1 MSIGERLRRA
11 SDSQWRSRLM
21 KPFRPRVIRI
31 SAASI
36 FTGLMIGLVGGV
48 FRYLLLRAGRL
59 RDLLMYSSHGWP
71 RLGWLLPVVVVAF
84 GAGLARFLVV
94 RFAPLAAGSGIQHV
108 EAVFSGEAKPA
119 GLAIVPVKFLGGLL
133 ALGSGLALGREGPT
147 VQMGA
152 ALASLSSKA
161 LALED
166 EDYKIVQAAGAGA
179 GLAVAFNAP
188 IGGSIFVFEE
198 LTGSFSPWLLVA
210 TLAATSVAIWLM
222 RLMLGSTMDFVVKQA
237 LNHIWHVSPFFLL
250 GTLLGAVGVF
260 YNKITLASLHL
271 SDRYAKI
278 PSVYRAV
285 AIGAAIGLIAWLR
298 PALVGG
304 GDRLTQSILSDRYAT
319 EALLA
324 VFCVRF
330 VIGPLSYAAGT
341 PGGLFTPI
349 LLLGASSGAIFAGVL
364 NYFVPALGLSAVACA
379 VVGMAALFAACVRAP
394 LTGIVIVVEMT
405 GRVDLTLGLIAATLG
420 AMIVPI
426 LFKNEPIYDS
436 LKQRMLQQEITL
448 SRKLRGRTRWGLHAS
463 LPRKN
468 VQ

>member
-1 MSIGERLRRA
+1 MNIHEGLRRVR
-11 SDSQWRSRLM
+11 DSHWGFRLM
-21 KPFRPRVIRI
+21 TPFKPRVIRI

-36 FTGLMIGLVGGV
+36 FTGLTIGLVGGA
-48 FRYLLLRAGRL
+48 FRYILLDADRL
-59 RDLLMYSSHGWP
+59 RDLLVYWAHGWP
-71 RLGWLLPVVVVAF
+71 RAGWLLPVVLVAL
-84 GAGLARFLVV
+84 GAGLARLLVV
-94 RFAPLAAGSGIQHV
+94 RFAPFAAGSGIQHV

-119 GLAIVPVKFLGGLL
+119 GLAIVPVKFFGGLL

-166 EDYKIVQAAGAGA
+166 ADYKIVQAAGAGA

-222 RLMLGSTMDFVVKQA
+222 RLMLGSNMDFIVKQA
-237 LNHIWHVSPFFLL
+237 VNHIWLVSPFLLL
-250 GTLLGAVGVF
+250 GILLGAIGVF

-271 SDRYAKI
+271 SDRYAQI

-285 AIGAAIGLIAWLR
+285 AIGAAIGLIAWFR

-304 GDRLTQSILSDRYAT
+304 GDRLTQSILSDRYAM
-319 EALLA
+319 EALLS

-349 LLLGASSGAIFAGVL
+349 LLLGASFGAIFSGVL

-405 GRVDLTLGLIAATLG
+405 GRVDLTPGLIAAALG
-420 AMIVPI
+420 AMIVAI

-436 LKQRMLQQEITL
+436 LKRRMLQQQMTQAPTTT
-448 SRKLRGRTRWGLHAS
+448 GRNRWGLHAS
-463 LPRKN
+463 SPKKN

>member
-1 MSIGERLRRA
+1 MNIRERLRRVR
-11 SDSQWRSRLM
+11 DSQWRFRLM
-21 KPFRPRVIRI
+21 TPFKPRVIRI

-36 FTGLMIGLVGGV
+36 FTGLTVGLVGGA
-48 FRYLLLRAGRL
+48 FRYILLAADRL
-59 RDLLMYSSHGWP
+59 RDLLVYSAHGWP
-71 RLGWLLPVVVVAF
+71 RIGWLLPVVLAAL
-84 GAGLARFLVV
+84 GAGLARLLVV
-94 RFAPLAAGSGIQHV
+94 RFAPFAAGSGIQHV

-119 GLAIVPVKFLGGLL
+119 GLAIVPVKFFGGLL

-147 VQMGA
+147 VQIGA

-198 LTGSFSPWLLVA
+198 LTGRFSPWLLVA

-222 RLMLGSTMDFVVKQA
+222 RLMLGSNMDFIVKQA

-250 GTLLGAVGVF
+250 GILLGAAGVF

-271 SDRYAKI
+271 SDRCARI

-285 AIGAAIGLIAWLR
+285 AIGAAIGLIAWFR

-304 GDRLTQSILSDRYAT
+304 GDRLTQTILSDRYAM

-324 VFCVRF
+324 VFCLRF

-349 LLLGASSGAIFAGVL
+349 MLLGASFGALFAGLL

-405 GRVDLTLGLIAATLG
+405 GRVDLTLALIVASLG
-420 AMIVPI
+420 AMIVTI
-426 LFKNEPIYDS
+426 LFKSEPIYDS
-436 LKQRMLQQEITL
+436 LKQRMLQQELTQTPTIT
-448 SRKLRGRTRWGLHAS
+448 GRTRWGLS
-463 LPRKN
+463 SSSPRNK